1 MRDSCAAVYLSC
13 GVGAVVD
20 DVAGRVENGV
30 HNLTGGLQQHSD
42 EQNYFLLSSKL

>member
-30 HNLTGGLQQHSD
+30 HNLTGGLQHSD